1 MVVSGM
7 SDGVARKIGTG
18 VQALDDILHGGLQE
32 NRLYLIEG
40 SPGTGK
46 TTLGLQFLLA
56 GRDAGEKGIYVTL
69 SETKEELIAVA
80 HSHGWSLDGVEIHEL
95 VDPEDEI
102 GRVQYTMFEPAEIEL
117 GSTIGSV
124 QERIE
129 SLQPSRIVFDSLSEM
144 RLLSQGALRYRRQ
157 ILALK
162 QFLVGRN
169 CTTLLLD
176 DQAGGEGQQLQSLAH
191 GVIRLEQQLTDYGNE
206 RRSVRVIKYRGS
218 EYVGGAHDLQLAR
231 GGLIVFPRWSDS
243 LEHDL
248 LKGEPVG
255 SGLPALDALLGGGVA
270 IGSSTLL
277 LGPAGVGK
285 SSMGVQFAVEA
296 AKRGERAV
304 LFEFEESSHAL
315 FNRSAG
321 LGFPLRQYVDEGLI
335 EVRQLRP
342 GEVTP
347 NEFAL
352 HVRSAIQPDTQGRRT
367 TVVLI
372 DSLNGYLNAM
382 PHERFLII
390 QLNDILHYLGRRGV
404 ATFLVV
410 AQHGM
415 LGRTTA
421 TPIDTSYLADAVIL
435 FRYFEAEG
443 QIHRAISVV
452 KNRTANHEHTIREF
466 GLSQN
471 GLVIG
476 EPLRKFR
483 GVLDGT
489 PEFVG
494 TQETLMPAK
503 ERPPE

>member
-1 MVVSGM
+1 MSGKDDDNARRVS
-7 SDGVARKIGTG
+7 TG
-18 VQALDDILHGGLQE
+18 VDALDDILCGGLE
-32 NRLYLIEG
+32 ADRLYLIEG

-69 SETKEELIAVA
+69 SETKEELVAIAR
-80 HSHGWSLDGVEIHEL
+80 SHGWSLEGIEIHEL
-95 VDPEDEI
+95 VDPENEL
-102 GRVQYTMFEPAEIEL
+102 GKVQYTMFEPSEIEL
-117 GSTIGSV
+117 GSTISGV
-124 QERIE
+124 QQHIE
-129 SLQPSRIVFDSLSEM
+129 TVQPSRIVFDSLSEM

-157 ILALK
+157 ILGLK
-162 QFLVGRN
+162 QFLVGRG

-176 DQAGGEGQQLQSLAH
+176 DKATGEDQQLQSLAH
-191 GVIRLEQQLTDYGNE
+191 GVVRLEQQLTDYGNE
-206 RRSVRVIKYRGS
+206 RRFLRVIKYRGS
-218 EYVGGAHDLQLAR
+218 GFIGGAHDLVLAR
-231 GGLIVFPRWSDS
+231 GGIKVFPRWFD
-243 LEHDL
+243 
-248 LKGEPVG
+248 GEDQTLTDGEQVS

-270 IGSSTLL
+270 AGSSTLL

-304 LFEFEESSHAL
+304 LFEFEESPHAL
-315 FNRSAG
+315 LNRSAG
-321 LGFPLRQYVDEGLI
+321 LGLPLRQYVEEGLI
-335 EVRQLRP
+335 DVRHLRP

-352 HVRSAIQPDTQGRRT
+352 YVRSAVEPDNQGRRT
-367 TVVLI
+367 SVVLI

-382 PHERFLII
+382 PHEKFLII

-404 ATFLVV
+404 VTFLVV

-421 TPIDTSYLADAVIL
+421 APVDTSYLADAVIL

-452 KNRTANHEHTIREF
+452 KNRTAAHEHTIREF
-466 GLSQN
+466 GLSKD

-476 EPLRKFR
+476 EPLTKFR
-483 GVLDGT
+483 GVLAGI

-494 TQETLMPAK
+494 SQETLMPK
-503 ERPPE
+503 RERFPE

>member
-1 MVVSGM
+1 MVVSGIAD
-7 SDGVARKIGTG
+7 SAGRVSTG
-18 VQALDDILHGGLQE
+18 IQALDDILCGGLE
-32 NRLYLIEG
+32 ANRLYLIEG

-69 SETKEELIAVA
+69 SETKEELVAIAR
-80 HSHGWSLDGVEIHEL
+80 SHNWSLDGIEIHEL

-102 GRVQYTMFEPAEIEL
+102 GRVQYTMFDPAEIEL
-117 GSTIGSV
+117 DSTIGSV
-124 QERIE
+124 QQRIE
-129 SLQPSRIVFDSLSEM
+129 SVQPSRIVFDSLSEM

-162 QFLVGRN
+162 QFLAGRN
-169 CTTLLLD
+169 CTSLLLD
-176 DQAGGEGQQLQSLAH
+176 DQAGGEDQQLQSLAH

-206 RRSVRVIKYRGS
+206 RRFCRVIKYRGS
-218 EYVGGAHDLQLAR
+218 GFIGGAHDLLLSR
-231 GGLIVFPRWSDS
+231 GGLVVFPRWSDS
-243 LEHDL
+243 EEHSP
-248 LKGEPVG
+248 PVDKQVS
-255 SGLPALDALLGGGVA
+255 SGLPALDSLLGGGVA
-270 IGSSTLL
+270 EGSSTLL

-285 SSMGVQFAVEA
+285 SSTGVQFAVEA

-321 LGFPLRQYVDEGLI
+321 LGLPLRQYVDEGLI
-335 EVRQLRP
+335 DVRHLRP

-347 NEFAL
+347 NEFSL
-352 HVRSAIQPDTQGRRT
+352 HVRSAVEVDEQGRRT

-382 PHERFLII
+382 PHEKFLVI

-404 ATFLVV
+404 VTFLVV

-415 LGRTTA
+415 LDRTTA
-421 TPIDTSYLADAVIL
+421 TPIDMSYLADAVIL

-443 QIHRAISVV
+443 KVHRAISVV

-471 GLVIG
+471 GLIIG
-476 EPLRKFR
+476 EPLTKFQ
-483 GVLDGT
+483 GVLAGT
-489 PEFVG
+489 PQFVG
-494 TQETLMPAK
+494 AHDALLPAK
-503 ERPPE
+503 EFPPE